1 MPFTTYDCH
10 MVPLTPEEIN
20 GLLNDDLAMTTT
32 ALKAHPKR
40 HQKRSILTYYS
51 NAVSNVSFFPN

>member
-1 MPFTTYDCH
+1 
-10 MVPLTPEEIN
+10 MVPLTSEEIN